1 MHIHRAT
8 FDPNRGT
15 NISPFL
21 LGVICNP
28 RPANRGAPMIIMS
41 IGAKLRHPARVY
53 ILSLFHGR
61 LIGRRV

>member
-21 LGVICNP
+21 LGVIWP
-28 RPANRGAPMIIMS
+28 DPANRGAPMIIS
-41 IGAKLRHPARVY
+41 IGAKLRHPVRARV
-53 ILSLFHGR
+53 LSLFHSR